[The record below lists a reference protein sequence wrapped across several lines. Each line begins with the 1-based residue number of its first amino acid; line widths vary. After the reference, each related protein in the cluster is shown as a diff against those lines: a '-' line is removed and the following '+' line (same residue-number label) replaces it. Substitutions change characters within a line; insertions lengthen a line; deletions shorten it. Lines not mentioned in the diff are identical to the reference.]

1 MSLTDAVTLASQSLG
16 TISSQ
21 IGVVSRNIAGA
32 GTPGVSE
39 KKAIITTGPTGGAI
53 FQGVR
58 RAADDSL
65 MRSLLSATAKRGA
78 TEKISNAFDQ
88 IDRTLNLSEPT
99 QSRAPAALISKLSS
113 ALQTYSATPENETA
127 AQLALIAAKDV
138 VASLN
143 DAASLIQSMRR
154 ESDVDIATAVTNVN
168 ETLQKIASV
177 NREIVAGTPIGAD
190 ISDALDRRD
199 ALVSSLASEI
209 GLTIQ
214 SRPNNDIVIY
224 TDSGIT
230 LFETT
235 PRVVSFET
243 TPTFA
248 AEIDGKAIYIDGVK
262 ATGDDSQLA
271 LRSGAI
277 AGRANFRD
285 QTAPLL
291 QAQFDEIARGL
302 VVAFAESDQTG
313 AGGPTRPGLFT
324 YQGATNAPDAGVIP
338 GLANII
344 EVNAAIDPDRGGAI
358 LKLRDGGIS
367 GDPNYIYNSG
377 QASGYSERLLQLA
390 KAAAQRQNFD
400 PAVELGAE
408 ASLNGF
414 AAGSIGWLGA
424 QRQQALREVTY
435 NNALADQA
443 TVALSNATGVNLDD
457 QMARMLGLENAFQ
470 ASARLLQTINAVYDA
485 LFTALGR

>member
-39 KKAIITTGPTGGAI
+39 KNAIVTTGPTGGAI

-58 RAADDSL
+58 RSTDDSL
-65 MRSLLSATAKRGA
+65 TRSLLTATAKRGA
-78 TEKISNAFDQ
+78 TEKLSNALDQ
-88 IDRTLNLSEPT
+88 IDRTLNLSDPT
-99 QSRAPAALISKLSS
+99 QSQAPAALLSKLSN
-113 ALQTYSATPENETA
+113 ALQAYSATPENETT
-127 AQLALIAAKDV
+127 AQLALLAAKDV
-138 VASLN
+138 VSSLN
-143 DAASLIQSMRR
+143 DAAALIQSMRH
-154 ESDVDIATAVTNVN
+154 ESDADIAAAVTNVN
-168 ETLQKIASV
+168 DTLQKIASV
-177 NREIVAGTPIGAD
+177 NREIVAGAPLGGD

-199 ALVSSLASEI
+199 ALVSSLASEV
-209 GLTIQ
+209 GVKIQ

-243 TPTFA
+243 TPTFSA
-248 AEIDGKAIYIDGVK
+248 GIDGKAVYIDGVK
-262 ATGDDSQLA
+262 ATGNDSQLA

-277 AGRANFRD
+277 AGRASFRD

-302 VVAFAESDQTG
+302 VVAFAESDQSG
-313 AGGPTRPGLFT
+313 AGGPPRPGLFT
-324 YQGATNAPDAGVIP
+324 YQGATNAPQAGVIP

-344 EVNAAIDPDRGGAI
+344 EVNAAVDPDRGGNL

-367 GDPNYIYNSG
+367 GDPAYIYNPA
-377 QASGYSERLLQLA
+377 QASGYSGRLRQLA
-390 KAAAQRQNFD
+390 EAAAQRQSFD
-400 PAVELGAE
+400 PTVELGAE
-408 ASLNGF
+408 ASLTGF

-424 QRQQALREVTY
+424 QRQQAQREATY
-435 NNALADQA
+435 NTALADQA

-485 LFTALGR
+485 LFAAIGR